1 MRAANRAFSASP
13 ERSMTFWH
21 PDLAARARDEDAS
34 LRGAGRY
41 VDDLRSAGEAR
52 GHVLRSPHAHA
63 RIRGIDLARARRVP
77 GVLTILTAADLAG
90 DLRPLPC
97 MMPLTSFDGTPRA
110 EADRVILAADRVR
123 HVGDG
128 VAFIVAE
135 TDRAAAEAAS
145 RVRVDYEV
153 LPAVVEPG
161 DATVPVWPDAPDNL
175 CFDWR
180 FGDAPACE
188 RLVARAAH
196 VTRMTLRN
204 PRIIPSPIEPRAAL
218 GLYDPTDE
226 SFTLVTNTLGVHFVR
241 RVLAQALRIAPE
253 TLRVVTPHVGGG
265 FGTKIFAYPEQALVL
280 AAARLVGRPVR
291 WTATRTEAF
300 QSDTQARD
308 HRTEAALALD
318 ADGRF
323 LALDVRIEANL
334 GAYLSQYAPL
344 TATGVGAPVQGGAYR
359 FRALAIRVRG
369 AFTNTVP
376 VDAYR
381 GAGRPE
387 ATYVLERIIDRAAGE
402 LGLDPADLRARNLPG
417 AQSDS
422 LVAVTGLSIDGGQ
435 FLDNQRTCLDAADRA
450 GLPARRAASAARGR
464 LRGFGFANYVEA
476 NGGLAVAHVIEAD
489 KLPIESLR
497 LTFGADGA
505 LDMVVGTQSTG
516 QDHARPLIHHAARA
530 LGLPPDAITLRQ
542 GDTDLL
548 SRGGGTGGS
557 KSLLTASVALEQA
570 IADVIARGRARLAQ
584 AWAAAEADIAFDRG
598 VFALRGS
605 NRAASLREIAAAH
618 PGALDGESH
627 GLLRHG
633 SCANGCH
640 ACEVEID
647 PGTGIVDVIRYTAVD
662 DFGTVVN
669 EAAVRGQVQGGVAQ
683 GLGQALSECAVYDP
697 TTGNLITGALT
708 DYALPRARDV
718 PEVHWIDNG
727 LRSRT
732 NLFGAKACGEAGAS
746 AAPPAVMNAI
756 ADALAAYPAARSL
769 QMPARPE
776 DVWRVIHAAR

>member
-1 MRAANRAFSASP
+1 MTYQSQKLIARNRDERAF
-13 ERSMTFWH
+13 
-21 PDLAARARDEDAS
+21 
-34 LRGAGRY
+34 LRGEGCY
-41 VDDLRSAGEAR
+41 VDDIHIAGEAC
-52 GHVLRSPHAHA
+52 GCVLRAPHAHA
-63 RIRGIDLARARRVP
+63 LIRGIETERARRVP
-77 GVLTILTAADLAG
+77 GVLAVMTAADLVG
-90 DLRPLPC
+90 IVWPLPC
-97 MMPLTSFDGTPRA
+97 MMPLTSFDGTQRA
-110 EADRVILAADRVR
+110 EADRVVLAADKVR

-135 TDRAAAEAAS
+135 TDRAATEAAS
-145 RVRVDYEV
+145 LVRVDYEA
-153 LPAVVEPG
+153 LPAVVESG
-161 DATVPVWPDAPDNL
+161 HATVPVWPNAPDNV

-180 FGDAPACE
+180 FGDAAACE
-188 RLVARAAH
+188 QQVARAAH
-196 VTRMTLRN
+196 VTRMILRN
-204 PRIIPSPIEPRAAL
+204 SRVIPSPIEPRAAL
-218 GLYDPTDE
+218 GLYDPIDD
-226 SFTLVTNTLGVHFVR
+226 SFTLVCNTQGVHFVR
-241 RVLAQALRIAPE
+241 RVLAKAFRIAPE
-253 TLRVVTPHVGGG
+253 KLRVLTPHVGGG

-300 QSDTQARD
+300 RSDTQARD

-323 LALDVRIEANL
+323 LALDVRIEADL

-344 TATGVGAPVQGGAYR
+344 TATGVGAPVQAGAYR

-402 LGLDPADLRARNLPG
+402 LGLDPADLRARNLPD
-417 AQSDS
+417 AQSES
-422 LVAVTGLSIDGGQ
+422 LTAVTGLVIDGGQ
-435 FLDNQRTCLDAADRA
+435 FLDNQRKCLEAADRA
-450 GLPARRAASAARGR
+450 GLPTRRAESEARGK
-464 LRGFGFANYVEA
+464 LRGFGFANYLEA
-476 NGGLAVAHVIEAD
+476 NGGLAVAHLIEPD

-497 LTFGADGA
+497 LTFDADGT

-516 QDHARPLIHHAARA
+516 QDHARPLVHHAARA
-530 LGLPPDAITLRQ
+530 FGLSPDAIILRQ

-584 AWAAAEADIAFDRG
+584 AWAAEEADIVFDRG

-605 NRAASLREIAAAH
+605 NRAASLQEIAAGY
-618 PGALDGESH
+618 PVALDGESH
-627 GLLRHG
+627 GLLKHG

-647 PGTGIVDVIRYTAVD
+647 PETGIIAVVRYTAVD

-697 TTGNLITGALT
+697 ITGSLITGSLT

-718 PEVHWIDNG
+718 PDVHWIDNG

-756 ADALAAYPAARSL
+756 ADALSAYPAVRSL

-776 DVWRVIHAAR
+776 DVWRVINAAR

>member
-1 MRAANRAFSASP
+1 MIAS
-13 ERSMTFWH
+13 SQTFT
-21 PDLAARARDEDAS
+21 
-34 LRGAGRY
+34 GFGREEHALLCGTGRF
-41 VDDLRSAGEAR
+41 VDDLHAGGEAR
-52 GHVLRSPHAHA
+52 SRVLRSPHAHA
-63 RIRGIDLARARRVP
+63 RIRGIDHEQARRVP
-77 GVLTILTAADLAG
+77 GVLAILTAADLPR
-90 DLRPLPC
+90 DIQPLPC
-97 MMPLTSFDGTPRA
+97 MMPLSSFDGTPRA
-110 EADRVILAADRVR
+110 GADRVILAADRVR

-145 RVRVDYEV
+145 LVQVDYDV
-153 LPAVVEPG
+153 LPAVVAPG
-161 DATVPVWPDAPDNL
+161 NRAVSIWPDAPNNV

-188 RLVARAAH
+188 QQFAQAAH

-204 PRIIPSPIEPRAAL
+204 PRILPSPIEPRAAL
-218 GLYDPTDE
+218 GFYDRTDD
-226 SFTLVTNTLGVHFVR
+226 SFTLVSNTQGVHFVR
-241 RVLAQALRIAPE
+241 RVLAEAFRIAPE
-253 TLRVVTPHVGGG
+253 RLRVVTPNVGGG

-280 AAARLVGRPVR
+280 VAARLLGRPVR

-308 HRTEAALALD
+308 HSTEAALALD

-323 LALDVRIEANL
+323 LALEVRIEANL

-359 FRALAIRVRG
+359 FPALAIRVRG

-387 ATYVLERIIDRAAGE
+387 ATYVLERIIDRAARE
-402 LGLDPADLRARNLPG
+402 LGLDPADLRARNLPD

-435 FLDNQRTCLDAADRA
+435 FLDNQRKCLDAADRA
-450 GLPARRAASAARGR
+450 GLLIRRTESVGRGK
-464 LRGFGFANYVEA
+464 LRGFGFANYLEA

-497 LTFGADGA
+497 LSFAADGS

-516 QDHARPLIHHAARA
+516 QDHARPLIQHAAKA
-530 LGLPPDAITLRQ
+530 FGLPPDAITLRQ

-570 IADVIARGRARLAQ
+570 IADVISRGKARLAQ
-584 AWAAAEADIAFDRG
+584 AWTAAAADIVFDRG

-605 NRAASLREIAAAH
+605 NRATSLQEIAAAY

-627 GLLRHG
+627 GLLTHG

-647 PGTGIVDVIRYTAVD
+647 PETGIIEVVRYTAVD
-662 DFGTVVN
+662 DFGAVVN

-683 GLGQALSECAVYDP
+683 GLGQALSECAIYDP

-756 ADALAAYPAARSL
+756 ADALSAYPAAQSL

-776 DVWRVIHAAR
+776 DVWRVINAAC